1 MINKL
6 RRVILRVRPPL
17 EVTSDELKEPVRT
30 VRRFPWLF
38 APFSGRSFFGRVHQ
52 DFLMTR
58 NELPGRSGKVDLWIM
73 SESSPSYSS
82 SEAFQTL
89 VAHFESNEFRFH
101 ADPET
106 KSLQLFITGEC
117 AVYNCRLQLTH
128 DDDLIQARVHYPV
141 SARDTKIRPL
151 VAEAIA
157 RANHGMSIGRFD
169 IDLDSGEMHFQIG
182 QVIRG
187 HELDDDTIGGVF
199 SAALSTADRYFP
211 AIMRVMF
218 AGHTPADAVYLS
230 EIDVHAAAVAADEP
244 KSAPASKPPK
254 PAAKKPRASPKDSG
268 FKRTKDL
275 PGLFDE
281 APDKEGGGPRRN
293 KRP

>member
-1 MINKL
+1 
-6 RRVILRVRPPL
+6 
-17 EVTSDELKEPVRT
+17 
-30 VRRFPWLF
+30 
-38 APFSGRSFFGRVHQ
+38 
-52 DFLMTR
+52 
-58 NELPGRSGKVDLWIM
+58 M
-73 SESSPSYSS
+73 SEETPSYGAVTPF
-82 SEAFQTL
+82 EKL
-89 VAHFESNEFRFH
+89 VHHFESNEFRFH
-101 ADPET
+101 ADQET
-106 KSLQLFITGEC
+106 KSLQLFITGDC

-128 DDDLIQARVHYPV
+128 DDDLIQVRVHYPV
-141 SARDTKIRPL
+141 SARDAKIRPL

-187 HELDDDTIGGVF
+187 RELDDDTIGGVF

-230 EIDVHAAAVAADEP
+230 EIDVHAEAVEADEP
-244 KSAPASKPPK
+244 KPAPAPKPPK
-254 PAAKKPRASPKDSG
+254 PVAKRSRATRKDSG
-268 FKRTKDL
+268 SKRTKDL

-281 APDKEGGGPRRN
+281 APDQEGGGPRRN
-293 KRP
+293 KRH